1 LENDLAYLRSKGLIE
16 THRINLR
23 RDGRRK
29 IERTEVVVLTKQGRD
44 IANRSKD
51 LLSGQKLYAG
61 LVKPREA
68 EHDSQIYR
76 AYRKEWEKIEKTGG
90 RNPRVLL
97 DFELKA
103 QIQKQIYATRKA
115 DPERHLD
122 EIKQETA
129 KQHQLPFLNH
139 QIQVPDARIEY
150 EPGEGSRTAF
160 SDIEVVTAAYHQ
172 GHLRAKAQAGFHLYA
187 GSDRASITA
196 RIENDHDLT
205 QGILDL

>member
-1 LENDLAYLRSKGLIE
+1 MENDLAYLRSKGLIE